1 MFKVYNRNTKIRCEI
16 CSKLTVK
23 TQKRR
28 QWRRPGVFIV
38 NFEYISHLV
47 LVFLFLTLN
56 RLMPVGMF
64 KVNILDTGAILK
76 ICLKLTV
83 KISEWYHRCSS
94 GDCIVHFEQAQ
105 KQSFPNFQYNG
116 CPEKFPKIHGKTFR
130 SSPFLVKLFKKDF
143 YLRNFPIN
151 FFFFFFFEIFQIF
164 SRTPSSNNICPV
176 SFSMTLNASRFASA
190 IAHKY
195 KIH

>member
-1 MFKVYNRNTKIRCEI
+1 MFKI
-16 CSKLTVK
+16 
-23 TQKRR
+23 
-28 QWRRPGVFIV
+28 
-38 NFEYISHLV
+38 
-47 LVFLFLTLN
+47 
-56 RLMPVGMF
+56 
-64 KVNILDTGAILK
+64 NILDTGAILK
-76 ICLKLTV
+76 ICSKLTV

-151 FFFFFFFEIFQIF
+151 FFFFFFFFLRYFRYLVEHLRATTFAQCRFQWPWT
-164 SRTPSSNNICPV
+164 RV
-176 SFSMTLNASRFASA
+176 DLLRQ
-190 IAHKY
+190 
-195 KIH
+195 

>member
-116 CPEKFPKIHGKTFR
+116 CPEKFPK
-130 SSPFLVKLFKKDF
+130 LFKKYF
-143 YLRNFPIN
+143 YISNFPIN
-151 FFFFFFFEIFQIF
+151 FFFFFFFFFFEIFQIF